1 MKKKELKKPK
11 EPNPFL
17 NLINISKNNK
27 NRYKTPIKQRIQYQR
42 SFTPIEL
49 IKNKSIN
56 KKKNKILVD
65 EK

>member
-11 EPNPFL
+11 ERNPFL

-27 NRYKTPIKQRIQYQR
+27 NRYKTPIKQRIQYQK

-49 IKNKSIN
+49 IK
-56 KKKNKILVD
+56 KKIK
-65 EK
+65 